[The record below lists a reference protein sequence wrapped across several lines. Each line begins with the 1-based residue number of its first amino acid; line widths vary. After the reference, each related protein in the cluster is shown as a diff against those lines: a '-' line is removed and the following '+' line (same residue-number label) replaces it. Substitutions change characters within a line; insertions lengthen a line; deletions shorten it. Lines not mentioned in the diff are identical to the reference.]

1 MANDNILQ
9 EYNEFA
15 YEVQEL
21 NEDGMPKKF
30 RLKGI
35 FQKSDTPNGNGR
47 VYPKRI
53 LESALQSTAQAV
65 SEGRM
70 LGELD
75 HPDDAKIHLDKV
87 SHKITKL
94 EINPTN
100 GFMMGE
106 AEVLA
111 TPAGKILEG
120 LIKSGVKLGI
130 SSRGF
135 GSVKQINGLN
145 EVQEDFKLVT
155 FDMVSDPS
163 TPGAFPNAVYEHKEE
178 GQVSVEEAD
187 EDYVTNLSFLVEEIL
202 EEDVETPEQEKRY
215 YVGGDEAED
224 NKFYVVEGERDSYG
238 TLNFHMSH
246 DYHILLKKGGEH
258 ERISINEENMEFVKR
273 IYGDKIYSKLGSK
286 FNELG
291 YNSKSLNLKKE
302 EN

>member
-1 MANDNILQ
+1 MANENILQ
-9 EYNEFA
+9 EFNEFS

-35 FQKSDTPNGNGR
+35 FQKADTPNGNRR
-47 VYPKRI
+47 VYPRGI
-53 LESALQSTAQAV
+53 LEGAIRSTAQLV
-65 SEGRM
+65 TEGRM

-94 EINPTN
+94 NMDLTN
-100 GFMMGE
+100 GFVFGE
-106 AEVLA
+106 AEVLQ
-111 TPAGKILEG
+111 TPAGKILES

-135 GSVKQINGLN
+135 GSVKDVNGLN

-155 FDMVSDPS
+155 FDIVSDPS
-163 TPGAFPNAVYEHKEE
+163 TPGAFPNAVYEHKEPQLE
-178 GQVSVEEAD
+178 KVVEE
-187 EDYVTNLSFLVEEIL
+187 YVTNLDFLVEEIM
-202 EEDVETPEQEKRY
+202 EEDVETPEMEKRY
-215 YVGGDEAED
+215 YVGGDEAEN
-224 NKFYVVEGERDSYG
+224 NKFYIVEGEKDSYG

-246 DYHILLKKGGEH
+246 DYHILLKKSGEH
-258 ERISINEENMEFVKR
+258 ERISINEENVEFIKR
-273 IYGDKIYSKLGSK
+273 IYGNKIYNRLGSK
-286 FNELG
+286 FDELG
-291 YNSKSLNLKKE
+291 YDSKTLNLKKE

>member
-35 FQKSDTPNGNGR
+35 FQKCDTPNGNGR

-53 LESALQSTAQAV
+53 LEGALQSTAQAI

-87 SHKITKL
+87 SHKITSLK
-94 EINPTN
+94 IDPTN
-100 GFMMGE
+100 GYMMGE
-106 AEVLA
+106 AEVLQ

-135 GSVKQINGLN
+135 GSVKDVNGLN

-163 TPGAFPNAVYEHKEE
+163 TPGAFPNAVYEHKEQE
-178 GQVSVEEAD
+178 VASVQLD
-187 EDYVTNLSFLVEEIL
+187 EDFVTNLGFLVEEIL
-202 EEDVETPEQEKRY
+202 EEDVDTPEVEKRY

-246 DYHILLKKGGEH
+246 DYHILLKKNGEH

-273 IYGDKIYSKLGSK
+273 IYGEGISKKLGSK
-286 FNELG
+286 FTELG
-291 YNSKSLNLKKE
+291 YNSKTLNLKKE

>member
-1 MANDNILQ
+1 MANENILQ
-9 EYNEFA
+9 EFNEFS

-35 FQKSDTPNGNGR
+35 FQKADTPNGNRR
-47 VYPKRI
+47 VYPKGI
-53 LESALQSTAQAV
+53 LESAIRSTAQMV
-65 SEGRM
+65 TEGRM

-94 EINPTN
+94 NMDLTN
-100 GFMMGE
+100 GFVFGE
-106 AEVLA
+106 AEVLS
-111 TPAGKILEG
+111 TPAGKILES

-135 GSVKQINGLN
+135 GSVKDVNGLN

-155 FDMVSDPS
+155 FDIVSDPS
-163 TPGAFPNAVYEHKEE
+163 TPGAFPNAVYEHKEPQLE
-178 GQVSVEEAD
+178 KVAEE
-187 EDYVTNLSFLVEEIL
+187 YVTNLDFLVEEIM
-202 EEDVETPEQEKRY
+202 EEDVETPEMEKRY
-215 YVGGDEAED
+215 YVGGDEAEN
-224 NKFYVVEGERDSYG
+224 NKFYIVEGEKDSYG

-246 DYHILLKKGGEH
+246 DYHILLKKNGEH
-258 ERISINEENMEFVKR
+258 ERISINEENVEFIKR
-273 IYGDKIYSKLGSK
+273 IYGNKIYNRLSSK
-286 FNELG
+286 FDELG
-291 YNSKSLNLKKE
+291 YDSRTLNLKKE

>member
-1 MANDNILQ
+1 MANNILQ
-9 EYNEFA
+9 EFNEFS
-15 YEVQEL
+15 YEIQEL
-21 NEDGMPKKF
+21 NEDGQPKKF

-35 FQKSDTPNGNGR
+35 FQKSDTPNGNRR
-47 VYPKRI
+47 VYPRGI
-53 LESALQSTAQAV
+53 LESAIKSTAQSV

-94 EINPTN
+94 QMDPSGI
-100 GFMMGE
+100 MYGE
-106 AEVLA
+106 AEVLQ
-111 TPAGKILEG
+111 TPAGKILES

-135 GSVKQINGLN
+135 GSVKDMNGLN

-155 FDMVSDPS
+155 FDIVSDPS
-163 TPGAFPNAVYEHKEE
+163 TPGAFPNAVYESKEE
-178 GQVSVEEAD
+178 QATPKKVDEA
-187 EDYVTNLSFLVEEIL
+187 YVTNLDYLVEEIL
-202 EEDVETPEQEKRY
+202 EEGVETPELEKRY
-215 YVGGDEAED
+215 YVGGDEAEN

-246 DYHILLKKGGEH
+246 DYHILLKKGDEH
-258 ERISINEENMEFVKR
+258 ERISINEDNLEFVKR
-273 IYGDKIYSKLGSK
+273 IYGSRIYSRLGSK

-291 YNSKSLNLKKE
+291 YDARTLSLKKGE
-302 EN
+302 

>member
-1 MANDNILQ
+1 MANENILQ
-9 EYNEFA
+9 EFNEFS

-35 FQKSDTPNGNGR
+35 FQKADTPNGNKR
-47 VYPKRI
+47 VYPRGI
-53 LESALQSTAQAV
+53 LEGAIRSTAQMVA
-65 SEGRM
+65 EGRM

-94 EINPTN
+94 NMDPTN
-100 GFMMGE
+100 GFVFGE
-106 AEVLA
+106 AEVLS
-111 TPAGKILEG
+111 TPAGKILES

-135 GSVKQINGLN
+135 GSVKDVNGLN

-155 FDMVSDPS
+155 FDIVSDPS
-163 TPGAFPNAVYEHKEE
+163 TPGAFPNAVYEHKEQKLE
-178 GQVSVEEAD
+178 KVEE
-187 EDYVTNLSFLVEEIL
+187 EYVTNLDFLVEEIM
-202 EEDVETPEQEKRY
+202 EEDVETPEMEKRY
-215 YVGGDEAED
+215 YVGGDEAEN
-224 NKFYVVEGERDSYG
+224 NKFYIVEGEKDSYG

-246 DYHILLKKGGEH
+246 DYHILLKKNGEH
-258 ERISINEENMEFVKR
+258 ERISINEENIEFIKR
-273 IYGDKIYSKLGSK
+273 IYGNKIYNRLSSK
-286 FNELG
+286 FEELG
-291 YNSKSLNLKKE
+291 YDSKTLNLKKE

>member
-1 MANDNILQ
+1 MESILQ
-9 EYNEFA
+9 EFNEFS
-15 YEVQEL
+15 YEIQEL

-35 FQKSDTPNGNGR
+35 FQKADTPNGNKR
-47 VYPKRI
+47 VYPKGI
-53 LESALQSTAQAV
+53 LESAIRSTAQSVA
-65 SEGRM
+65 EGRM

-94 EINPTN
+94 SMDPTN
-100 GFMMGE
+100 GFMFGE
-106 AEVLA
+106 AEVLS
-111 TPAGKILEG
+111 TPAGKILES

-135 GSVKQINGLN
+135 GSVKPVNGLN

-155 FDMVSDPS
+155 FDIVSDPS
-163 TPGAFPNAVYEHKEE
+163 TPGAFPSAVYEHKEPTLE
-178 GQVSVEEAD
+178 KIDEE
-187 EDYVTNLSFLVEEIL
+187 YVTNLDFLVEEIM
-202 EEDVETPEQEKRY
+202 EEDVETPEMEKRY

-224 NKFYVVEGERDSYG
+224 NKFYIVEGEKDSYG

-246 DYHILLKKGGEH
+246 DYHILLKKNNEH
-258 ERISINEENMEFVKR
+258 ERISINEENIEFIKR
-273 IYGDKIYSKLGSK
+273 IYGNKIYNRLGSK
-286 FNELG
+286 FDELG
-291 YNSKSLNLKKE
+291 YDSKTLNLKKE

>member
-1 MANDNILQ
+1 MANNGILQ
-9 EYNEFA
+9 EFNEFS

-35 FQKSDTPNGNGR
+35 FQKADTPNGNKR
-47 VYPKRI
+47 VYPRGI
-53 LESALQSTAQAV
+53 LESAIRSTAQMV
-65 SEGRM
+65 TEGRM

-94 EINPTN
+94 NLDPLN
-100 GFMMGE
+100 GFVLGE
-106 AEVLA
+106 AEVLS
-111 TPAGKILEG
+111 TPAGKILES

-135 GSVKQINGLN
+135 GSVKDINGLN

-155 FDMVSDPS
+155 FDIVSDPS
-163 TPGAFPNAVYEHKEE
+163 TPGAFPNAVYEHNEQISTKNIDEE
-178 GQVSVEEAD
+178 
-187 EDYVTNLSFLVEEIL
+187 YVTNLDFLVEEIM
-202 EEDVETPEQEKRY
+202 EEDVETPEMEKRY
-215 YVGGDEAED
+215 YVGGDEAEN
-224 NKFYVVEGERDSYG
+224 NKFYIVEGERDSYG

-246 DYHILLKKGGEH
+246 DYHILLKKNNEH
-258 ERISINEENMEFVKR
+258 ERISINEENIEFVKR
-273 IYGDKIYSKLGSK
+273 IYGNKIYNKLGSK
-286 FNELG
+286 FEELG
-291 YNSKSLNLKKE
+291 YDLKTLNLKKE

>member
-1 MANDNILQ
+1 MANENILQ
-9 EYNEFA
+9 EYNEFD
-15 YEVQEL
+15 YEIQEL

-47 VYPKRI
+47 VYPRKI
-53 LESALQSTAQAV
+53 LESALQSTAQNVA
-65 SEGRM
+65 EGRM

-94 EINPTN
+94 TIDPNT

-106 AEVLA
+106 AEVLQ

-135 GSVKQINGLN
+135 GSVKDVNGLN

-163 TPGAFPNAVYEHKEE
+163 TPGAFPNAVYEHKERE
-178 GQVSVEEAD
+178 IASKKLD
-187 EDYVTNLSFLVEEIL
+187 EDFVTNLDFLVEEIL

-273 IYGDKIYSKLGSK
+273 IYGDKIYTKLSSK
-286 FNELG
+286 FDELG
-291 YNSKSLNLKKE
+291 YNSKTFNLKKE

>member
-1 MANDNILQ
+1 MESNNILQ
-9 EYNEFA
+9 EFNEFS

-35 FQKSDTPNGNGR
+35 FQKADTPNGNKR
-47 VYPKRI
+47 VYPRGI
-53 LESALQSTAQAV
+53 LESAIQSTAQV
-65 SEGRM
+65 VEEGRM

-94 EINPTN
+94 NINASN
-100 GFMMGE
+100 GYMMGE
-106 AEVLA
+106 AEVLQ
-111 TPAGKILEG
+111 TPAGKILES

-135 GSVKQINGLN
+135 GSVKDVNGLN
-145 EVQEDFKLVT
+145 EVQEDIKLVT
-155 FDMVSDPS
+155 FDIVSDPS
-163 TPGAFPNAVYEHKEE
+163 TPGAFPNAVYEHKEV
-178 GQVSVEEAD
+178 QHAVEEQLE
-187 EDYVTNLSFLVEEIL
+187 EDYVTNLSFLIEEIL
-202 EEDVETPEQEKRY
+202 EDDVETPELEKRY

-246 DYHILLKKGGEH
+246 DYHVLLKKNGEQ
-258 ERISINEENMEFVKR
+258 ERIAITEENMEFVNR
-273 IYGDKIYSKLGSK
+273 IYGNSIYNKLGSK
-286 FNELG
+286 FEELG
-291 YNSKSLNLKKE
+291 YNSKTLNLKKE

>member
-1 MANDNILQ
+1 MANENILQ
-9 EYNEFA
+9 EFNEFS

-35 FQKSDTPNGNGR
+35 FQKADTPNGNKR
-47 VYPKRI
+47 VYPRGI
-53 LESALQSTAQAV
+53 LEGAIRSTAQMVA
-65 SEGRM
+65 EGRM

-94 EINPTN
+94 NMDPTN
-100 GFMMGE
+100 GFVFGE
-106 AEVLA
+106 AEVLS
-111 TPAGKILEG
+111 TPAGKILES

-135 GSVKQINGLN
+135 GSVKDVNGLN

-155 FDMVSDPS
+155 FDIVSDPS
-163 TPGAFPNAVYEHKEE
+163 TPGAFPNAVYEHKEQKLE
-178 GQVSVEEAD
+178 KVEE
-187 EDYVTNLSFLVEEIL
+187 EYVTNLDFLVEEIM
-202 EEDVETPEQEKRY
+202 EEDVETPEMEKRY
-215 YVGGDEAED
+215 YVGGDEAEN
-224 NKFYVVEGERDSYG
+224 NKFYIVEGEKDSYG

-246 DYHILLKKGGEH
+246 DYHILLKKNGEH
-258 ERISINEENMEFVKR
+258 ERISINEENVEFIKR
-273 IYGDKIYSKLGSK
+273 IYGNKIYNRLSSK
-286 FNELG
+286 FEELG
-291 YNSKSLNLKKE
+291 YDSKTLNLKKE

>member
-9 EYNEFA
+9 EFNEFS

-35 FQKSDTPNGNGR
+35 FQKADTPNGNKR
-47 VYPKRI
+47 VYPRGI
-53 LESALQSTAQAV
+53 LEGAIRSTAQMVA
-65 SEGRM
+65 EGRM

-94 EINPTN
+94 NMDPTN
-100 GFMMGE
+100 GFVFGE
-106 AEVLA
+106 AEVLS
-111 TPAGKILEG
+111 TPAGKILES

-135 GSVKQINGLN
+135 GSVKDINGLN

-155 FDMVSDPS
+155 FDIVSDPS
-163 TPGAFPNAVYEHKEE
+163 TPGAFPNAVYEHKEQKLE
-178 GQVSVEEAD
+178 KVEE
-187 EDYVTNLSFLVEEIL
+187 EYVTNLDFLVEEIM
-202 EEDVETPEQEKRY
+202 EEDVETPEMEKRY
-215 YVGGDEAED
+215 YVGGDEAEN
-224 NKFYVVEGERDSYG
+224 NKFYIVEGEKDSYG

-246 DYHILLKKGGEH
+246 DYHILLKKNGEH
-258 ERISINEENMEFVKR
+258 ERISINEENVEFIKR
-273 IYGDKIYSKLGSK
+273 IYGNKIYNRLSSK
-286 FNELG
+286 FEELG
-291 YNSKSLNLKKE
+291 YDSRTLNLKKE

>member
-1 MANDNILQ
+1 VSA
-9 EYNEFA
+9 A
-15 YEVQEL
+15 AT
-21 NEDGMPKKF
+21 
-30 RLKGI
+30 
-35 FQKSDTPNGNGR
+35 SPNGNRR
-47 VYPKRI
+47 VYPRGI
-53 LESALQSTAQAV
+53 LESAIQSTAQVV

-94 EINPTN
+94 DLDPTN
-100 GFMMGE
+100 GWVMGE
-106 AEVLA
+106 AEVLQ
-111 TPAGKILEG
+111 TPAGKILES

-135 GSVKQINGLN
+135 GSVKDRNGLN

-155 FDMVSDPS
+155 FDIVSDPS

-178 GQVSVEEAD
+178 QPEEKRVD
-187 EDYVTNLSFLVEEIL
+187 EEYVTNLDFLVEEIM
-202 EEDVETPEQEKRY
+202 EEDVETPEMEKRY
-215 YVGGDEAED
+215 YVGGDEAEN

-246 DYHILLKKGGEH
+246 DYHILLKKDGEH
-258 ERISINEENMEFVKR
+258 ERISINEENMEFINR
-273 IYGDKIYSKLGSK
+273 IYGKKIRSKLSEK

-291 YNSKSLNLKKE
+291 YNPKTLNLKKE

>member
-1 MANDNILQ
+1 MTNNILQ
-9 EYNEFA
+9 EFNEFS
-15 YEVQEL
+15 YEIQEL
-21 NEDGMPKKF
+21 NEDGQPKKF

-35 FQKSDTPNGNGR
+35 FQKSDTPNGNRR
-47 VYPKRI
+47 VYPRGI
-53 LESALQSTAQAV
+53 LESAIKSTAQSV

-94 EINPTN
+94 QMDPSGI
-100 GFMMGE
+100 MYGE
-106 AEVLA
+106 AEVLS
-111 TPAGKILEG
+111 TPAGKILES

-135 GSVKQINGLN
+135 GSVKDNNGLN

-155 FDMVSDPS
+155 FDIVSDPS
-163 TPGAFPNAVYEHKEE
+163 TPGAYPNAVYESKEE
-178 GQVSVEEAD
+178 QTTPKKVDEA
-187 EDYVTNLSFLVEEIL
+187 YVTNLDFLVEEIL
-202 EEDVETPEQEKRY
+202 EEGVETPELEKRY
-215 YVGGDEAED
+215 YVGGDEAEN

-246 DYHILLKKGGEH
+246 DYHILLKKGDEH
-258 ERISINEENMEFVKR
+258 ERISINEDNLEFVKR
-273 IYGDKIYSKLGSK
+273 IYGSRIYSRLGSK

-291 YNSKSLNLKKE
+291 YDAKTLSLKKGE
-302 EN
+302 